1 MLKLSTYENDMLSGK
16 YGRMIQMAMENVC
29 RYAKILDV
37 EELCPVTMST
47 VFAGAHAYLKAAGRD
62 EVKENFAVMNM
73 ATTEN
78 VKLESFSPQCMT
90 QT

>member
-1 MLKLSTYENDMLSGK
+1 MLKLSAYENDMLSGK
-16 YGRMIQMAMENVC
+16 YGRMTQIAMENIC
-29 RYAKILDV
+29 HYAKILDV
-37 EELCPVTMST
+37 DELCPVTMST

-73 ATTEN
+73 AADED
-78 VKLESFSPQCMT
+78 VKLESFSPQCLT